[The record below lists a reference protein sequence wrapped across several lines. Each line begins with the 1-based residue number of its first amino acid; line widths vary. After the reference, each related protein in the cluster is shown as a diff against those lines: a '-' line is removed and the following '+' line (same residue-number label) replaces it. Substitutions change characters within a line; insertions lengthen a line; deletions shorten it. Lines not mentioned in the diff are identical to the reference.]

1 MAAGN
6 IGKFFTGYGTFV
18 GGTATGTFS
27 GIGAASAGITLP
39 QAPSGTGGFTIVVVT
54 SGNPTTGA
62 QLTAVSTTGFGFS
75 NLAATGSGYVYAF
88 VPHSVQG

>member
-6 IGKFFTGYGTFV
+6 IGKFFTGYGTYV
-18 GGTATGTFS
+18 GGVAAVVFS

-39 QAPSGTGGFTIVVVT
+39 QAPSGTGGFVIPIAT
-54 SGNPTTGA
+54 SGQFSGTI
-62 QLTAVSTTGFGFS
+62 TAVSTTGCGIG
-75 NLAATGSGYVYAF
+75 NQAAGSGYVYAF